1 MKIGYARVSTEDQN
15 LDLQTD
21 ALDKAGCELIYK
33 EKVSGSSKER
43 PELQAMLNHIRK
55 KDTLVVWKLDRLGRS
70 LRDLLNIVNDLHDKG
85 IHFQSLQEGF
95 DTGTPGGKLIFHIF
109 GALAEF
115 EKEVIRE
122 RTKAGLASARVR
134 GRRGGR
140 PIKLTPEIIAKAKAL
155 HKDFSIPAKEIWQT
169 LGISR
174 ALLYK
179 ALKVVNKDNNY
190 NDN

>member
-21 ALDKAGCELIYK
+21 ALQKAGCEIIYK
-33 EKVSGSSKER
+33 EKASGAKIER
-43 PELQAMLNHIRK
+43 IELKAALTHLRK
-55 KDTLVVWKLDRLGRS
+55 DDTLVIWKLDRLARS
-70 LRDLLNIVNDLHDKG
+70 LKDLLKIVNDLHEKG
-85 IHFQSLQEGF
+85 INFQCIQEGF
-95 DTGTPGGKLIFHIF
+95 DTSTSGGKLIFHIF

-122 RTKAGLASARVR
+122 RTKAGLKAARAR
-134 GRRGGR
+134 GRVGGR
-140 PIKLTPEIIAKAKAL
+140 PSKLSPEVIAKAKAL
-155 HKDFSIPAKEIWQT
+155 HKDFSISPKEIWQT

-179 ALKVVNKDNNY
+179 ALKLK
-190 NDN
+190 

>member
-15 LDLQTD
+15 LNLQTD

-33 EKVSGSSKER
+33 EKISGATKDR
-43 PELQAMLNHIRK
+43 PELQAMIAHLRK

-70 LRDLLNIVNDLHDKG
+70 LKDLISIVTDLHNRG
-85 IHFQSLQEGF
+85 IHFQCIQEGF
-95 DTGTPGGKLIFHIF
+95 NTGTPGGKLVFHIF

-122 RTKAGLASARVR
+122 RTKAGLNAARSR
-134 GRRGGR
+134 GRHGGR
-140 PIKLTPEIIAKAKAL
+140 PLILTPEIIAKAKAM
-155 HKDFSIPAKEIWQT
+155 HKEFTITPKEIWTT

-174 ALLYK
+174 ALFYK
-179 ALKVVNKDNNY
+179 ALKE
-190 NDN
+190 

>member
-33 EKVSGSSKER
+33 EKISGSTKER
-43 PELQAMLNHIRK
+43 PELQAMLSHLRK

-70 LRDLLNIVNDLHDKG
+70 LKDLLSIVNDLHDKG
-85 IHFQSLQEGF
+85 IHFQCLQEGF
-95 DTGTPGGKLIFHIF
+95 DTCTPGGKLVFHIF

-122 RTKAGLASARVR
+122 RTKAGLASARAR
-134 GRRGGR
+134 GRQGGR
-140 PIKLTPEIIAKAKAL
+140 PIKLTQEIIAKARAL
-155 HKDFSIPAKEIWQT
+155 HKDFSISPKEIWET

-179 ALKVVNKDNNY
+179 ALKLSNKHKNT
-190 NDN
+190 NDH